1 MNALQKTLS
10 IIAFLALATQTVRH
24 AYLLWLEPR
33 KSVLD
38 KYDQP
43 LKGEISGAA
52 SLEELLRRYD
62 PVRKAADQARQE
74 RAREGK
80 EGREVSR
87 FDELQTEPFKTE
99 RALHEAITD
108 WENKSKEIREL
119 RFYWSVGLLFLLIGL
134 LSYRRLSRWLGLTF
148 LIVAFSEFIY
158 WTSPT
163 LFGGNT
169 REFDRL
175 LANKLAFSAVS
186 LALLIAVIWL
196 YGIFVEKKEASAQ

>member
-1 MNALQKTLS
+1 MNALQRTLA

-43 LKGEISGAA
+43 LKDEISSATT
-52 SLEELLRRYD
+52 LEELLRRYD

-74 RAREGK
+74 RSKEAQAGK
-80 EGREVSR
+80 PYR
-87 FDELQTEPFKTE
+87 FDDMQTEPFKSE
-99 RALHEAITD
+99 RALHEAIAD
-108 WENKSKEIREL
+108 WERKAKEIREL
-119 RFYWSVGLLFLLIGL
+119 RFYWFVGLLVLVMGL
-134 LSYRRLSRWLGLTF
+134 LSYKRLSRWLGLTL
-148 LIVAFSEFIY
+148 LIAAFSEFIY

-163 LFGGNT
+163 FLGGNT

-186 LALLIAVIWL
+186 FVLLLTVIWL
-196 YGIFVEKKEASAQ
+196 YGIFAEKKEASAQ